1 MTAPPVALLLPG
13 QGSQHHGMA
22 VPLYGYEPVF
32 SEHMDAFFTDLGTVG
47 SRLRSAWLSDDPAT
61 PIDDAA
67 LAQPLLFAIGHALGR
82 TLLAHGVRLAALL
95 GHSIGE
101 LAAAALAG
109 VFDRHAAASI
119 MRGRLAAM
127 ADAAPGEMYAA
138 GASAEQVE
146 PYLGETAGV
155 VAIGAINAPTVTVL
169 SGPRPQLAAVADRL
183 ASEGI
188 RGLSVPADRPFHSP
202 KMAAVVPRFEQAFDR
217 VPLRA
222 PAVTIYSTR
231 TAAPIGPD
239 EAKTPGFWAGQ
250 LATPVL
256 YWPALC
262 ALLRSGDY
270 TLVEAGPGGMLSVL
284 ARRHPAVRRGTSAVV
299 PLLPPTADATRETWR
314 AALARL
320 TGG

>member
-1 MTAPPVALLLPG
+1 MTPVALLLPG

-32 SEHMDAFFTDLGTVG
+32 SEQMDAFFADLGTVG
-47 SRLRSAWLSDDPAT
+47 GRLRSAWLSDDPDT
-61 PIDDAA
+61 PIHDAA

-82 TLLAHGVRLAALL
+82 TLIAHGVRPAALL

-109 VFDRHAAASI
+109 VFDRRAAAAI

-138 GASAEQVE
+138 GASAEKVE
-146 PYLGETAGV
+146 PYLSPA
-155 VAIGAINAPTVTVL
+155 VAIGAINGPAVTVL

-188 RGLSVPADRPFHSP
+188 RGLSVPADLPFHSP

-217 VPLRA
+217 VPLHA
-222 PAVTIYSTR
+222 PAVPIYSTR

-239 EAKTPGFWAGQ
+239 EARTPGFWAGQ

-284 ARRHPAVRRGTSAVV
+284 ARRHPAVRRGTSAAL
-299 PLLPPTADATRETWR
+299 PLLPPTAATTRETWH
-314 AALARL
+314 AALAQL